1 MRNARVSPE
10 EELLKLGC
18 VTLQILQL
26 QIEAL
31 VEQGQY
37 ALLAD
42 LSRETLPEIP
52 FIDRAKEVEDISLEI
67 EFVAIGYKVLNALDR
82 VVNSTPFD
90 EGATAVQ
97 VESVEG
103 WFNKKRDG
111 LHDDTI
117 SYRCDLEGS
126 LLGRSWLRDGVSAK
140 FIESITVGSE
150 LLTDL

>member
-1 MRNARVSPE
+1 LRNARVSPE
-10 EELLKLGC
+10 EKFLKLGC

-26 QIEAL
+26 QIKAL

-42 LSRETLPEIP
+42 LSRETLPKIP

-82 VVNSTPFD
+82 VINSTPFD

-111 LHDDTI
+111 LHHDTI

-126 LLGRSWLRDGVSAK
+126 LLGRSRLCDGVSAK
-140 FIESITVGSE
+140 FVESITVGSK